1 MSYVCD
7 VWPQGH
13 ATTLKRQGMLPGA
26 YACHL
31 GSEGKLLKLC
41 PDYGNPLKAHQKNS
55 AYKAMR
61 IYKAHALVGYIIT
74 CSAK

>member
-7 VWPQGH
+7 AWPQGH

-31 GSEGKLLKLC
+31 GSEGKLLELY
-41 PDYGNPLKAHQKNS
+41 PDYGNRLKAHLTNS
-55 AYKAMR
+55 LYKAMR
-61 IYKAHALVGYIIT
+61 IYKARALVGYIIIR
-74 CSAK
+74 SAK